1 MPTFAGDA
9 LYAHAKGGCY
19 RCLRGDNLV
28 DLDAQII
35 GEGALVLCKNCVL
48 EAAEAAGL
56 SLNAAAVAE
65 QTAAIEAE
73 RRLFSPEAVQDLQ
86 DALDAVTSELEAE
99 RAVVDRL
106 MGKGLI
112 DAKAKSSSTE
122 PA

>member
-1 MPTFAGDA
+1 MPTFVGDA

-35 GEGALVLCKNCVL
+35 GEGALVLCKACIL
-48 EAAEAAGL
+48 EAAEAAEL

-65 QTAAIEAE
+65 LEAAVRAE
-73 RRLFSPEAVQDLQ
+73 RAQFSPEAVETLL
-86 DALDAVTSELEAE
+86 AELAAVRAELDNE

-106 MGKGLI
+106 MGKPV
-112 DAKAKSSSTE
+112 DATNE
-122 PA
+122 LP